1 MEGEEA
7 LIRANATKERVL
19 AIFFENTTFMK
30 NTCQN
35 LFYHEVHLPFVFIP
49 LIIPL
54 PKVYFLI
61 TDEANPYLYSLEGDA
76 IFHWGV
82 RMSWKAKLFVISVSL
97 SVIGLFLPY
106 PASLVITFAS
116 SISIFLVMGVLPF
129 IVSTL
134 IIGLIV
140 LSPFLAKIAVG
151 EIYLGEIYSGLLFRD
166 LGRYS
171 EERKSSHIPD
181 IKMRIPKVSSI
192 AADGIDLKVEL
203 MRKATD
209 TILFGKIR
217 VKSLNGYLR
226 AYSSGSGKIVSGDL
240 DSLEINGMGISVFG
254 DGRARNLEVNGVD
267 SSAKLSDLASLNL
280 EVNGMGNSLELEI
293 HGNVQA
299 EINGMSND
307 IKLTF
312 TKESSGEA
320 FLNVNGVGNRV
331 RVYIQRGSGIH
342 VRSKTTLF
350 NDVKIIKLR

>member
-1 MEGEEA
+1 
-7 LIRANATKERVL
+7 
-19 AIFFENTTFMK
+19 
-30 NTCQN
+30 
-35 LFYHEVHLPFVFIP
+35 
-49 LIIPL
+49 
-54 PKVYFLI
+54 
-61 TDEANPYLYSLEGDA
+61 
-76 IFHWGV
+76 
-82 RMSWKAKLFVISVSL
+82 MSWKAKLFVISVSL

-140 LSPFLAKIAVG
+140 LSPFLAKIAV
-151 EIYLGEIYSGLLFRD
+151 GEIYSGLLFRD

-226 AYSSGSGKIVSGDL
+226 AYSNGSGKIVSGDL

-254 DGRARNLEVNGVD
+254 DGRVRNLEVNGVD
-267 SSAKLSDLASLNL
+267 SSVKLSDLASLNL

-320 FLNVNGVGNRV
+320 FLNVNGAGNRV